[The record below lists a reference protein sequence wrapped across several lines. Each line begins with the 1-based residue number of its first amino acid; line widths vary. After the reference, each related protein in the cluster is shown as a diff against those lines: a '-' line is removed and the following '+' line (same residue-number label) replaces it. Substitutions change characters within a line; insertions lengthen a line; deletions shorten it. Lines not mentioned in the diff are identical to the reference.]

1 MRLAA
6 LFSGGKDSTLA
17 ARLAE
22 EDGHQVPI
30 LVTMRS
36 GNPDSYMFHTVNV
49 DVAGLQA
56 EAWGKQWVQAWT
68 AGEKEKELN
77 DLKAALEGLPIEG
90 VVSGAIASSYQRD
103 RVERICGELGLTHLS
118 PLWGRGREELLRLVL
133 SKGMKVIFTAVAA
146 QGLDESWL
154 GRRLDESALKELL
167 ALSRDYGV
175 DPCGEGGEY
184 ESIVLD
190 APWFRRKVVVSEAE
204 RTWDGVS
211 GRYVIKEAHLRGKRS
226 GS

>member
-1 MRLAA
+1 MRVAA

-22 EDGHQVPI
+22 EDGHKVPI

-49 DVAGLQA
+49 DAAGLQA
-56 EAWGKQWVQAWT
+56 EAWSKQWVQAWT
-68 AGEKEKELN
+68 AGEKEKELD
-77 DLKAALEGLPIEG
+77 DLKATLEGLPIEG

-118 PLWGRGREELLRLVL
+118 PLWGRSREELLRLVL
-133 SKGMKVIFTAVAA
+133 YKGMKVIFTAVAA

-154 GRRLDESALKELL
+154 GEELDEAAVRRLLKLNAE
-167 ALSRDYGV
+167 YGV

-184 ESIVLD
+184 ESMVLD
-190 APWFRRKVVVSEAE
+190 APWFRRKVVVSKAE
-204 RTWDGVS
+204 KTWDGVS
-211 GRYVIKEAHLRGKRS
+211 GRYVISEAHLRLKA
-226 GS
+226 

>member
-1 MRLAA
+1 MRVAA

-49 DVAGLQA
+49 DAAGLQA
-56 EAWGKQWVQAWT
+56 EAWSKQWVQAWT
-68 AGEKEKELN
+68 AGEKEKELD
-77 DLKAALEGLPIEG
+77 DLKATLEGLPIEG

-118 PLWGRGREELLRLVL
+118 PLWGLSREELLRTVL
-133 SKGMKVIFTAVAA
+133 SRGMRAIFTVVAA

-154 GRRLDESALKELL
+154 GEELDEAAVRRLLKLNAE
-167 ALSRDYGV
+167 YGV

-184 ESIVLD
+184 ETLVLD
-190 APWFRRKVVVSEAE
+190 APWFRKKIVVSKAE
-204 RTWDGVS
+204 KTWDGVS
-211 GRYVIKEAHLRGKRS
+211 GRYVISEAHLRPKA
-226 GS
+226 

>member
-1 MRLAA
+1 MRVAA

-22 EDGHQVPI
+22 EDGHQVPY

-49 DVAGLQA
+49 EAAGLQA

-68 AGEKEKELN
+68 AGEKERELD
-77 DLKAALEGLPIEG
+77 DLKAALEGLPIDG

-118 PLWGRGREELLRLVL
+118 PLWGRDREELLMLVL
-133 SKGMKVIFTAVAA
+133 GMGMRVIFTAVAA
-146 QGLDESWL
+146 NGLDESWL
-154 GRRLDESALKELL
+154 GRRLDEAAVKELL

-184 ESIVLD
+184 ESMVLD
-190 APWFRRKVVVSEAE
+190 APWFRRKVVVSKAE

-211 GRYVIKEAHLRGKRS
+211 GRYVIREACLHDKRS

>member
-1 MRLAA
+1 VAA

-17 ARLAE
+17 ARLTE

-49 DVAGLQA
+49 DAAGLQA

-68 AGEKEKELN
+68 AGEKEKELD
-77 DLKAALEGLPIEG
+77 DLKATLEGLPIEG

-103 RVERICGELGLTHLS
+103 RVERICDELGLTHLS

-133 SKGMKVIFTAVAA
+133 NKGMKIIFTAVAA
-146 QGLDESWL
+146 RGLDESWL
-154 GRRLDESALKELL
+154 GRRLNESALKDLL

-184 ESIVLD
+184 ESMVLD
-190 APWFRRKVVVSEAE
+190 APWFSKEIVVSKADK
-204 RTWDGVS
+204 TWDGVS
-211 GRYVIKEAHLRGKRS
+211 GRYIIMEARLHGKRS

>member
-22 EDGHQVPI
+22 EDGHQVSY

-49 DVAGLQA
+49 EVAGLQA

-68 AGEKEKELN
+68 AGEKEKELD
-77 DLKAALEGLPIEG
+77 DLKAALDGLPVEG

-103 RVERICGELGLTHLS
+103 RVERVCGELGLTLLS

-133 SKGMKVIFTAVAA
+133 DKGMKVIFTAVAA

-154 GRRLDESALKELL
+154 GRRLDEVAVKELL

-184 ESIVLD
+184 ESLVLD

-211 GRYVIKEAHLRGKRS
+211 GRYVIREARLSGKRS

>member
-1 MRLAA
+1 MRVAA

-22 EDGHQVPI
+22 EDGHKVPY
-30 LVTMRS
+30 LVTMMS
-36 GNPDSYMFHTVNV
+36 ENPDSYMFHTVNV

-68 AGEKEKELN
+68 AGEKESELD

-118 PLWGRGREELLRLVL
+118 PLWGRSREELLRTVL
-133 SKGMKVIFTAVAA
+133 SRGMRVIFTAVAA
-146 QGLDESWL
+146 QGLDGSWL
-154 GRRLDESALKELL
+154 GEELDEAAVRRLLKLNAE
-167 ALSRDYGV
+167 YGV

-184 ESIVLD
+184 ETLVLD
-190 APWFRRKVVVSEAE
+190 ALWFRKKIVVSKAE
-204 RTWDGVS
+204 KTWDGVS
-211 GRYVIKEAHLRGKRS
+211 GRYVISEAHLRPKA
-226 GS
+226 

>member
-1 MRLAA
+1 MRVAA
-6 LFSGGKDSTLA
+6 LLSGGKDSTLA

-22 EDGHQVPI
+22 EGGHQVPY

-49 DVAGLQA
+49 EAAGLQA

-68 AGEKEKELN
+68 AGEKEKELD

-103 RVERICGELGLTHLS
+103 RVERVCGELGLTHVY
-118 PLWGRGREELLRLVL
+118 PLWGRDREGLLRAVL
-133 SKGMKVIFTAVAA
+133 GRGMRVIFTVVAA

-154 GRRLDESALKELL
+154 GGELDEAAVRRLLQLNAE
-167 ALSRDYGV
+167 YGV

-184 ESIVLD
+184 ETLVLD
-190 APWFRRKVVVSEAE
+190 APWFRKKIVVSKAE
-204 RTWDGVS
+204 KTWDGVS
-211 GRYVIKEAHLRGKRS
+211 GRYVISEAHLRPKA
-226 GS
+226 

>member
-1 MRLAA
+1 VRVAA

-22 EDGHQVPI
+22 EDGHKVPY
-30 LVTMRS
+30 LVTMMS
-36 GNPDSYMFHTVNV
+36 ENPDSYMFHTVNV
-49 DVAGLQA
+49 DTAGLQA

-68 AGEKEKELN
+68 AGEKEKELD

-103 RVERICGELGLTHLS
+103 RVERVCGELGLIHLS

-133 SKGMKVIFTAVAA
+133 SKGMKAIFTAVAA
-146 QGLDESWL
+146 HGLDESWL
-154 GRRLDESALKELL
+154 GRRLDETAVKELL
-167 ALSRDYGV
+167 VLSKDYGV

-184 ESIVLD
+184 ESMVLD
-190 APWFRRKVVVSEAE
+190 APWFRRKVVVSKAE
-204 RTWDGVS
+204 KTWDGVS
-211 GRYVIKEAHLRGKRS
+211 GRYVIREARLRGKRS

>member
-1 MRLAA
+1 VAA

-22 EDGHQVPI
+22 EDGHQVSY

-49 DVAGLQA
+49 DAAELQA
-56 EAWGKQWVQAWT
+56 EALGKQWVQAWT
-68 AGEKEKELN
+68 AGEKEKELD
-77 DLKAALEGLPIEG
+77 DLKATLEGLPIEG

-133 SKGMKVIFTAVAA
+133 DKGMKVIFTAVAA

-154 GRRLDESALKELL
+154 GEELDEAAVRRLLKLKAE
-167 ALSRDYGV
+167 YGV

-184 ESIVLD
+184 ESMVLD
-190 APWFRRKVVVSEAE
+190 APWFRRKVVVSKAE
-204 RTWDGVS
+204 KTWDGVS
-211 GRYVIKEAHLRGKRS
+211 GRYVISEAHLRPKA
-226 GS
+226 